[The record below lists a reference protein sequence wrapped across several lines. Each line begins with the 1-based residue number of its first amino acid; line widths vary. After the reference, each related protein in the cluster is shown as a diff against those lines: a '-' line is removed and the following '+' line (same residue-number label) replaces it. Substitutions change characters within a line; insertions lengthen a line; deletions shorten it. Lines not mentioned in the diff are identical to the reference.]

1 MKVERDQLQMSYSLL
16 ETERDQLQTNY
27 SSLVMAKEHYI
38 PFFHLSSAERLKACP
53 QGWTCFSS
61 KLYYIS
67 TERKSWSESQKDCKE
82 RGADL
87 VIINNEEEQD
97 FISQFTG
104 PFWIGLSDREREGTW
119 KWVDGTTLQEGQG
132 YWKENQPDN
141 YNENESCAETAKS
154 NSQKTWND
162 FQCDEKLSW
171 ICEKEG

>member
-1 MKVERDQLQMSYSLL
+1 MSYSLL

-27 SSLVMAKEHYI
+27 SSLVMAKEQEISLLRNLALSYI

-87 VIINNEEEQD
+87 VIINNEEEQ
-97 FISQFTG
+97 FTG

-119 KWVDGTTLQEGQG
+119 KWVDGTTL

-171 ICEKEG
+171 ICEKEVI